1 MTETSIVNAK
11 LYQFTVLPTFVLTTF
26 FIDFS
31 WIKKKIVI
39 KLKVNFDLKIRKV

>member
-1 MTETSIVNAK
+1 MTEMLIMNAE
-11 LYQFTVLPTFVLTTF
+11 LYHLSVLPTFVLTTF

-39 KLKVNFDLKIRKV
+39 KLKVNFDLRIRKV